1 MRFLWIHWMNKNS
14 RAIGIR
20 GELEARDLLK
30 MAGFEAKRGQQH
42 KGTSDSPD
50 VVAPE
55 VAKVGHLEVKWVRGF
70 TTTKMQDAYMKAEE
84 ECKFLQMPILL
95 HRERK
100 KRGVGGHRRGFTE
113 KWLVTVDA
121 TWFFGMLR
129 RLL

>member
-1 MRFLWIHWMNKNS
+1 MSKNS

-20 GELEARDLLK
+20 GELEARNLLLA
-30 MAGFEAKRGQQH
+30 AGFEAKRGQQH

-70 TTTKMQDAYMKAEE
+70 TTTKMQDAYMKAEA
-84 ECKFLQMPILL
+84 ECEFLQMPILL

-100 KRGVGGHRRGFTE
+100 KRGMGVSRRKFSD

-121 TWFFGMLR
+121 TWFFAMLR
-129 RLL
+129 KIL